1 MKYSQSEYLDI
12 GYRYEKAI
20 DRQRIGDRIKRML
33 EEEEDDQLEAR
44 YHVDRGRREAR
55 ENN

>member
-1 MKYSQSEYLDI
+1 MRYSQSEYHDI

-20 DRQRIGDRIKRML
+20 DRQRIADRIKRML
-33 EEEEDDQLEAR
+33 EKEDDQLEAK
-44 YHVDRGRREAR
+44 YHIDRGRREAR

>member
-1 MKYSQSEYLDI
+1 MKYSQSEYHDV
-12 GYRYEKAI
+12 GYRYEKAV

-33 EEEEDDQLEAR
+33 EEEDDQLEAR

>member
-1 MKYSQSEYLDI
+1 MRYSQSEYHDV
-12 GYRYEKAI
+12 GYRYEKSV

-33 EEEEDDQLEAR
+33 EEEDDQLEAK
-44 YHVDRGRREAR
+44 YHIDRGRREAR